1 MKDTVIDAIEHTSDT
16 NVRSSMANASVVTL
30 YIYINMQVTQM
41 EMSTKR
47 KMTAIP
53 TKEFWPKLEVDLKV
67 VRVRP
72 VVLFFKFE

>member
-1 MKDTVIDAIEHTSDT
+1 MKDTVIDAIEHTSNT
-16 NVRSSMANASVVTL
+16 NVRSSMAGASVVTL
-30 YIYINMQVTQM
+30 HINMQVTQM

-72 VVLFFKFE
+72 VLLFFKFE

>member
-41 EMSTKR
+41 EMSTER

-53 TKEFWPKLEVDLKV
+53 TTEF
-67 VRVRP
+67 
-72 VVLFFKFE
+72 